1 VFLYAKKEGAMSVE
15 SLISIMNKLIKL
27 HKSLFELSVKKTDI
41 VKKGDLDGLNLLLK
55 DEQAHMAAI
64 NKLEQERLAM
74 AKGLFPA
81 VSNPSLQE
89 IADYANP
96 SEKAQLLQVK
106 DELLNVISDI
116 KSRNELNQQLIHQ
129 SLQFINFSKSLVL
142 PQEKEINY
150 GPPAGKMTQPGQ
162 SPGMFN
168 SKA

>member
-27 HKSLFELSVKKTDI
+27 HKSLYELSVKKTDI
-41 VKKGDLDGLNLLLK
+41 VKKGDMDGLNLLLK

-64 NKLEQERLAM
+64 NKVEQERLAM

-81 VSNPSLQE
+81 VGNPSLQE
-89 IADYANP
+89 IADYAYP
-96 SEKAQLLQVK
+96 SEKAQLLQAK
-106 DELLNVISDI
+106 DELLSVISDI
-116 KSRNELNQQLIHQ
+116 KARNELNQQLIHQ
-129 SLQFINFSKSLVL
+129 SLQFINFSKSLVM

-150 GPPAGKMTQPGQ
+150 GPPAGKKTQPGQ